1 MLGFINSCRMEDTF
15 ARLHKAIEFLRDS
28 GKLHTQ
34 QDIADAL
41 GMGKG
46 NLSRALN
53 GNPRYFTDGF
63 IKRFAA
69 AYSDYINDEWLLT
82 GEGEM
87 AVPDKTMRP
96 HYGAKACAGFMCG
109 VAESEAGTLR
119 APVPGMRDYD
129 FTIEAEGDSMS
140 PRIESGD
147 LLVCRKSD
155 DRANPP
161 IGKICVIDGK
171 DGAVVKVIAAAS
183 EGGLILHSL
192 NTAPKYKDYAVS
204 YDTINGIAEVVGLLR
219 TF

>member
-15 ARLHKAIEFLRDS
+15 ARLHKAIDFLRDS

-82 GEGEM
+82 GAGDMEL
-87 AVPDKTMRP
+87 PDKTMRP
-96 HYGAKACAGFMCG
+96 HFGAKAYAGFMCG
-109 VAESEAGTLR
+109 VAEGEVGTLH
-119 APVPGMRDYD
+119 PHIPGMRDYD
-129 FTIEAEGDSMS
+129 FTIEAEGDSMM
-140 PRIESGD
+140 PRIESCD
-147 LLVCRKSD
+147 LLVCRKSN

-161 IGKICVIDGK
+161 IGKICVIDSK
-171 DGAVVKVIAAAS
+171 DGAVVKVIAAMG
-183 EGGLILHSL
+183 ENGLLLHSL
-192 NTAPKYKDYAVS
+192 NPEYNDYNIDYS
-204 YDTINGIAEVVGLLR
+204 DILGIAEVIGMVR
-219 TF
+219 SF

>member
-1 MLGFINSCRMEDTF
+1 MEDTF

-69 AYSDYINDEWLLT
+69 AYSDYISEEWLLT

-96 HYGAKACAGFMCG
+96 HFEAKACAGFMYG
-109 VAESEAGTLR
+109 VAEGEVGTLH
-119 APVPGMRDYD
+119 PHIPGMRDYD
-129 FTIEAEGDSMS
+129 FTIEAEGNSML

-147 LLVCRKSD
+147 LLVCRKSE

-161 IGKICVIDGK
+161 VGKVCVVDGNG
-171 DGAVVKVIAAAS
+171 GAVVKVIVSANDVA
-183 EGGLILHSL
+183 GVITLHSL
-192 NTAPKYKDYAVS
+192 NPAYDDYNVPFS
-204 YDTINGIAEVVGLLR
+204 DILGIAEVVGLVRSL
-219 TF
+219 